1 MRRLTKTVVELG
13 IVYVFVVI
21 ILERFETDFLVHYE
35 ILTLPTLGVVFIFFS
50 LLIFN
55 TLLPLSIKNKT
66 GRPQIREKGED
77 ELQRLERLVRR
88 AMQDRD
94 SEAADALGKRLRS
107 LALQIA
113 SYRTDVSVSQL
124 DEQSGNPTS
133 LLSQIIQDE
142 RLVRLLTNGPNAS
155 APNGAREIEAVLS
168 TLEGWVA

>member
-1 MRRLTKTVVELG
+1 LRVLRRLAKTVVELG
-13 IVYVFVVI
+13 IAYVFVVI
-21 ILERFETDFLVHYE
+21 ILEFFLVHYD
-35 ILTLPTLGVVFIFFS
+35 ILALPTLGVVFIFFS

-55 TLLPLSIKNKT
+55 TLLPLTNKDKA
-66 GRPQIREKGED
+66 GRAQIRGKNES

-94 SEAADALGKRLRS
+94 SEAADALSKRLRS

-113 SYRTDVSVSQL
+113 SYRTDASLSQL
-124 DEQSGNPTS
+124 DEQSEDRTF
-133 LLSQIIQDE
+133 LLSQIIEDE
-142 RLVRLLTNGPNAS
+142 QLVSLLTRGPNSS

>member
-1 MRRLTKTVVELG
+1 LRALRRLAKTVVELG
-13 IVYVFVVI
+13 IVYVFIVI
-21 ILERFETDFLVHYE
+21 ILEFFLVHYE
-35 ILTLPTLGVVFIFFS
+35 VLTLPTMGVVFIFFS

-55 TLLPLSIKNKT
+55 TLLPLTIKNKT
-66 GRPQIREKGED
+66 GRAQIRERSED

-113 SYRTDVSVSQL
+113 SCRTDVSRSQF
-124 DEQSGNPTS
+124 DDQSRNHTS

-142 RLVRLLTNGPNAS
+142 QLVRLLTNCPNAS
-155 APNGAREIEAVLS
+155 APDGAREIEAILS